1 MEKQRDLHFTPSL
14 NSNAVLCATTCQ
26 SCVYMLSLLQYN
38 DWKLGS
44 RLCIKQR
51 KQPLIQSLRTLA
63 FRWRKTLSRE
73 FPFPGLEPSVHLC
86 FITQQKLSS
95 NYSTCCQ
102 KSIFYL
108 SHINFL
114 LYSHRKKSLQVI
126 IIWHLT
132 VKKIVLLKRKT
143 ICDNIRFVW
152 EVSTF
157 SPLSLKSSNQNI
169 LLLKV

>member
-26 SCVYMLSLLQYN
+26 SCVYMLSLLLYN

-51 KQPLIQSLRTLA
+51 KQTLIQSLRTLA
-63 FRWRKTLSRE
+63 FRWRKISFPRLRAFGTLLFYYTTE
-73 FPFPGLEPSVHLC
+73 VKF
-86 FITQQKLSS
+86 KLFYVLSKK
-95 NYSTCCQ
+95 Y
-102 KSIFYL
+102 FYL
-108 SHINFL
+108 SHINFP
-114 LYSHRKKSLQVI
+114 LYSHRKKVI
-126 IIWHLT
+126 ASYHNLT
-132 VKKIVLLKRKT
+132 SDCEENCPLKRKT
-143 ICDNIRFVW
+143 NCDNIRFVW

>member
-26 SCVYMLSLLQYN
+26 SCVYMLSLLLYN

-51 KQPLIQSLRTLA
+51 KQTLIQSLRTLA

-73 FPFPGLEPSVHLC
+73 FPFPGLEPSVHLY

-102 KSIFYL
+102 KSIFTFHTLIFPY
-108 SHINFL
+108 IAIE
-114 LYSHRKKSLQVI
+114 KKSLQVI

-132 VKKIVLLKRKT
+132 VKKIVL
-143 ICDNIRFVW
+143 
-152 EVSTF
+152 
-157 SPLSLKSSNQNI
+157 
-169 LLLKV
+169 